1 MALLLL
7 LWLLCCSLLPLLLL
21 SCSSAAL
28 RLFLPFLLHLF
39 LQVHGAYPAMPG
51 RLVAHHRDFDRLH
64 SFYHNL
70 RVVTLVQHNT
80 IHANMIWMP

>member
-1 MALLLL
+1 
-7 LWLLCCSLLPLLLL
+7 
-21 SCSSAAL
+21 
-28 RLFLPFLLHLF
+28 
-39 LQVHGAYPAMPG
+39 MPG